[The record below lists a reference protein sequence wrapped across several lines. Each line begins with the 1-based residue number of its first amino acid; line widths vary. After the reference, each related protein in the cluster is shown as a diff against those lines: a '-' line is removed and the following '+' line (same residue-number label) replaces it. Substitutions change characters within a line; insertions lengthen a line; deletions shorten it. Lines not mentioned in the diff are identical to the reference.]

1 MNYTLLLATA
11 AVFLLLAVR
20 GEGVWLVV
28 ERHGFVNAA
37 FTEALQD
44 GERLLASLQHA
55 VTSLFL
61 HSGWLHVVG
70 NLIFLRVFGD
80 NVEDRF
86 GHVGFLMFYLLGGL
100 AGVGAHY
107 YGDPT
112 DTLPLIGA
120 SGAIAAVL
128 GAYIV
133 MFPTARVVTL
143 FPVFIF
149 LTFIEVP
156 AVVFLGVWV
165 AQQFLSGYFQLQDGL
180 HGGVAWFAHLGGFA
194 FGVLCGGVYTL
205 TAGHRRRR
213 AVEAA

>member
-1 MNYTLLLATA
+1 MNYSFLLVNA
-11 AVFLLLAVR
+11 AVFVMLAFR
-20 GEGVWLVV
+20 GEGVVV
-28 ERHGFVNAA
+28 LFERHGFVNAA
-37 FTEALQD
+37 FTEVLSQGDSWLEPLQRAIT
-44 GERLLASLQHA
+44 G
-55 VTSLFL
+55 LFL
-61 HSGWLHVVG
+61 HSGWLHVIG
-70 NLIFLRVFGD
+70 NLLFLRVFGD

-86 GHVGFLMFYLLGGL
+86 GHVGFVAFYLLGGL

-156 AVVFLGVWV
+156 AVAFIGVWI
-165 AQQFLSGYFQLQDGL
+165 AQQFLNEYFQLQSGL
-180 HGGVAWFAHLGGFA
+180 HGGVPWFSHLGGFG
-194 FGVLCGGVYTL
+194 FGVLCGGIYAL
-205 TAGHRRRR
+205 TAGRRRR
-213 AVEAA
+213 S